1 MAFGGARRALGAG
14 MTTRDESAMSAVCA
28 AAVPLTGGD
37 GDYDALVERARGARL
52 VLLGEASHGTHEF
65 YGERA
70 RITRRLVDELGF
82 DAVAVEADWP
92 DAYLVD
98 CYVRGADDVDAEQAL
113 RGFRRFPQWMWR
125 NDDVLDFVEWMR
137 DRNSSLHAVDHVG
150 FYGID
155 LYSLHASIDAV
166 LTYLWKVDPEAAK
179 RARERYSCFEHFGED
194 PQSYGYATSL
204 GAEGCEEDVVRQ
216 LVELQQNAARYRD
229 RPAFRLVDEQFVAEQ
244 NARLVKN
251 AERYYRAMFRGRVS
265 SWNLRDNHMAD
276 TVEALLAH
284 LGRDGHESRLVVW
297 AHNSHLGD
305 ARATEMGARGEHN
318 VGQLLRERFGS
329 AVFSVGFTTHSG
341 TVTAATDWDAP
352 AELKNVVPSLPGS
365 YERLLH
371 DCGRDRF
378 YLSLSSPEVRKA
390 LREPRLER
398 AIGVIY
404 RPETERGSHYFH
416 ARLPDQFDSVIHI
429 DVTSAVAPLE
439 RVGVTDDEEIPE
451 TYPTAL

>member
-1 MAFGGARRALGAG
+1 MAIGGARRALDAG
-14 MTTRDESAMSAVCA
+14 MTSRDESAVNAVCA
-28 AAVPLTGGD
+28 TAVALTGGD

-65 YGERA
+65 YRERA

-137 DRNSSLHAVDHVG
+137 DRNSSLDAVDHVG

-166 LTYLWKVDPEAAK
+166 LTYLWKVDREAAK

-216 LVELQQNAARYRD
+216 LVELQQNAARYRE

-265 SWNLRDNHMAD
+265 SWNLRDSHMAD

-329 AVFSVGFTTHSG
+329 AVFSVGFTTHTG
-341 TVTAATDWDAP
+341 TVTAATDWEAP
-352 AELKNVVPSLPGS
+352 AELKSVVPSLPGS

-378 YLSLSSPEVRKA
+378 YLSLSTPDVRKA

-439 RVGVTDDEEIPE
+439 RVGVTDEEEIPE

>member
-1 MAFGGARRALGAG
+1 MK
-14 MTTRDESAMSAVCA
+14 AVCA
-28 AAVPLTGGD
+28 NAVALTGGD

-65 YGERA
+65 YHERA

-137 DRNSSLHAVDHVG
+137 DRNSSLDAVDHVG

-166 LTYLWKVDPEAAK
+166 LTYLWRVDPEAAR

-244 NARLVKN
+244 NARLVRN

-265 SWNLRDNHMAD
+265 SWNLRDSHMAD

-329 AVFSVGFTTHSG
+329 AVFSVGFTTHTG

-352 AELKNVVPSLPGS
+352 AELMNVVPSLPRS

-378 YLSLSSPEVRKA
+378 YLSLSSPDVRKA

-404 RPETERGSHYFH
+404 RPQTERGSHYFH

-451 TYPTAL
+451 TYPSAL

>member
-1 MAFGGARRALGAG
+1 MP
-14 MTTRDESAMSAVCA
+14 TRDDIALNAVCA
-28 AAVPLTGGD
+28 TAITLTGDD
-37 GDYDALVERARGARL
+37 GDYDALIERARDARL

-65 YGERA
+65 YHERA

-98 CYVRGADDVDAEQAL
+98 CYVRGADDVDAEHAL

-125 NDDVLDFVEWMR
+125 NEDVVALVEWMR
-137 DRNSSLHAVDHVG
+137 DRNAALDPVDHVG
-150 FYGID
+150 FYGVD
-155 LYSLHASIDAV
+155 LYSLHASIEAV

-179 RARERYSCFEHFGED
+179 RARERYSCFEHFGQD

-216 LVELQQNAARYRD
+216 LVELQQSASRYRE

-251 AERYYRAMFRGRVS
+251 AERYYRSMFRGRVS
-265 SWNLRDNHMAD
+265 SWNLRDSHMAD
-276 TVEALLAH
+276 TVEALLTH

-318 VGQLLRERFGS
+318 VGQLLRERFGPD
-329 AVFSVGFTTHSG
+329 VFSVGFTTHTG
-341 TVTAATDWDAP
+341 TVTAASDWDAP
-352 AELKNVVPSLPGS
+352 AELKNVVPSLAGS

-378 YLSLSSPEVRKA
+378 YLPLSTPDLRKA

-404 RPETERGSHYFH
+404 RPETERASHYFH
-416 ARLPDQFDSVIHI
+416 ARLSDQFDGVIHI
-429 DVTSAVAPLE
+429 DETSAVTPLE
-439 RVGVTDDEEIPE
+439 RTGLLDDEEIPE
-451 TYPTAL
+451 TYPSAL

>member
-1 MAFGGARRALGAG
+1 MPSRI
-14 MTTRDESAMSAVCA
+14 ESAVNAVCA
-28 AAVPLTGGD
+28 TAVDLTGAD

-65 YGERA
+65 YRERA
-70 RITRRLVDELGF
+70 RITQRLVDELGF

-98 CYVRGADDVDAEQAL
+98 CHVRGADDVDAEQAL

-137 DRNSSLHAVDHVG
+137 DRNSSLDAVDHVG

-166 LTYLWKVDPEAAK
+166 LTYLWKVDPDAAK
-179 RARERYSCFEHFGED
+179 RARERYSCFEHFGDD
-194 PQSYGYATSL
+194 PQSYGYSTSL

-216 LVELQQNAARYRD
+216 LVELRRNAARYRE
-229 RPAFRLVDEQFVAEQ
+229 RRAFRVVDEQFVAEQ
-244 NARLVKN
+244 NARLVRN

-265 SWNLRDNHMAD
+265 SWNLRDSHMAD

-305 ARATEMGARGEHN
+305 ARATEMGVRGEHN
-318 VGQLLRERFGS
+318 VGQLLRERFGP
-329 AVFSVGFTTHSG
+329 AVFSVGFTTHTG

-378 YLSLSSPEVRKA
+378 YLSLSSPDVRKA

-439 RVGVTDDEEIPE
+439 RLGATDEAEIPE